1 MKIPLHRDWQDNSS
15 LLRRAFHAVS
25 ARTLY
30 EHIRIPDVLDLS
42 FPTFLTQKRTSPS
55 EGGAT
60 WIISMAVPIRSAM
73 VRDDDTMDALP
84 VLTAG
89 RIALTTMTAATI
101 AAIVSSAV
109 VRTLSNR
116 SRVLRL
122 GFLSRPLGL
131 LLPPGS
137 AGRRWRRTPARRR
150 WREAA
155 AASPSGRPA

>member
-1 MKIPLHRDWQDNSS
+1 MRYPLEPSTNTS
-15 LLRRAFHAVS
+15 AFLMSWISV
-25 ARTLY
+25 
-30 EHIRIPDVLDLS
+30 
-42 FPTFLTQKRTSPS
+42 FPMFFTQNRTSPS

-73 VRDDDTMDALP
+73 VRDDDTMDAPP

-131 LLPPGS
+131 LLPQAQQGA
-137 AGRRWRRTPARRR
+137 AGDVPRPVDDGVKLQERVHQVVQ
-150 WREAA
+150 REYLVV
-155 AASPSGRPA
+155 GLVR